1 MMTKRKDKREGTA
14 AVLYTKVK
22 HMPRVPCL
30 PVLGHLFVSNEKYKN
45 GRSPPPPQGRIFFD
59 IPIII
64 LRVRVC
70 AAVFVR
76 GKKISYNCGFFMI
89 GCLTVFFCVVIPQA
103 CPLNPTP
110 APSNGQQQLLQD
122 FSERFLPAIRDVVEF
137 AKRLPGFTLLAEDDK
152 VTLLKPGVFE
162 VLLVRLAAMFDS
174 QVNKKKTKREFD
186 WEMFDIHLI

>member
-1 MMTKRKDKREGTA
+1 
-14 AVLYTKVK
+14 
-22 HMPRVPCL
+22 
-30 PVLGHLFVSNEKYKN
+30 
-45 GRSPPPPQGRIFFD
+45 
-59 IPIII
+59 
-64 LRVRVC
+64 
-70 AAVFVR
+70 
-76 GKKISYNCGFFMI
+76 MI
-89 GCLTVFFCVVIPQA
+89 GLSNGFFCVVIPQA

-174 QVNKKKTKREFD
+174 QVNKKKRKENSTGKC
-186 WEMFDIHLI
+186 LIFI

>member
-1 MMTKRKDKREGTA
+1 MFTR
-14 AVLYTKVK
+14 
-22 HMPRVPCL
+22 
-30 PVLGHLFVSNEKYKN
+30 
-45 GRSPPPPQGRIFFD
+45 
-59 IPIII
+59 
-64 LRVRVC
+64 
-70 AAVFVR
+70 
-76 GKKISYNCGFFMI
+76 
-89 GCLTVFFCVVIPQA
+89 QA

-174 QVNKKKTKREFD
+174 QVNNPSNGVIVSRLRQSNLNQFEFL
-186 WEMFDIHLI
+186 FCRAILCCA

>member
-1 MMTKRKDKREGTA
+1 
-14 AVLYTKVK
+14 
-22 HMPRVPCL
+22 
-30 PVLGHLFVSNEKYKN
+30 
-45 GRSPPPPQGRIFFD
+45 
-59 IPIII
+59 
-64 LRVRVC
+64 
-70 AAVFVR
+70 
-76 GKKISYNCGFFMI
+76 MI
-89 GCLTVFFCVVIPQA
+89 GLSNGFFCVVIPQA

-174 QVNKKKTKREFD
+174 QVNKKKTKRKFD
-186 WEMFDIHLI
+186 WEMFDIHLISIVFITEQHHAVLERPTTKKGRPSQFVQRPIFNGFHV

>member
-1 MMTKRKDKREGTA
+1 
-14 AVLYTKVK
+14 
-22 HMPRVPCL
+22 
-30 PVLGHLFVSNEKYKN
+30 
-45 GRSPPPPQGRIFFD
+45 
-59 IPIII
+59 
-64 LRVRVC
+64 
-70 AAVFVR
+70 
-76 GKKISYNCGFFMI
+76 MI
-89 GCLTVFFCVVIPQA
+89 GLSNGFFCVVIPQA

-174 QVNKKKTKREFD
+174 QVNKKKTKRKID
-186 WEMFDIHLI
+186 WEMFDIHFDLNCFHYRATPCCA